1 MTQPTNKRPALGRG
15 LGALLPSAP
24 CPPAPLARGL
34 LTVAIGQVH
43 PERRQPRRHFDQ
55 HALEELAQS
64 IRAMG
69 LIQPLLVRRLPDG
82 GYGIIAGER
91 RWRAAHDAGLS
102 EVPVI
107 VKEVS
112 DVEAFEVAL
121 IENIQRQDLNP
132 IEEADAYHRLLDEYN
147 LTQEEVAQRVG
158 KERSTIA
165 NSLRLLRLPI
175 GLKDQVAAGALS
187 VGHAKVLLA
196 LPEADDM
203 ERAADEIVARRMSV
217 RDAERL
223 VARMKAPKEEPKPRP
238 LPPPSLQT
246 LAARATE
253 SLRRPVELAMKS
265 DDKGQVVLKFDNRLE
280 AETLLRILVAGAAR
294 DGEKE

>member
-24 CPPAPLARGL
+24 APTPPTQRGL
-34 LTVAIGQVH
+34 LTVDIGQVH
-43 PERRQPRRHFDQ
+43 PERQQPRRHFDQ
-55 HALEELAQS
+55 HALAELAQS
-64 IRAMG
+64 IRSMG
-69 LIQPLLVRRLPDG
+69 LIQPLLVRRLTDG
-82 GYGIIAGER
+82 GFSIIAGER

-102 EVPVI
+102 QVPVI

-132 IEEADAYHRLLDEYN
+132 IEEADAYHRLLDEYK
-147 LTQEEVAQRVG
+147 LTQEDVARRVG

-165 NSLRLLRLPI
+165 NSLRLLRLPPP
-175 GLKDQVAAGALS
+175 LKDQVAAGALS

-196 LPEADDM
+196 LPDVEEM
-203 ERAADEIVARRMSV
+203 ERAAEEIVARRLSV
-217 RDAERL
+217 RDAEKL
-223 VARMKAPKEEPKPRP
+223 VARLKTPKEEPKERP
-238 LPPPSLQT
+238 KPPESLQK
-246 LAARATE
+246 LAARAMET
-253 SLRRPVELAMKS
+253 LRRPIEVTMKS
-265 DDKGQVVLKFDNRLE
+265 DDKGSVVLKFDNRLE
-280 AETLLRILVAGAAR
+280 AEGLLRILVAGAAR